1 MPATLER
8 LVYESTA
15 TGTTGS
21 LLNLATI
28 LGASQANNAR
38 RGLTGALAAHADR
51 YIQVIE
57 GPREGLDAL
66 LVRLEGDPR
75 HRDIRIL
82 DRRPIPARIFADW
95 SMASPKISPQTRS
108 ALDRLMAE
116 PAVSAERIVDLLRQ
130 ALAADRPQAT

>member
-21 LLNLATI
+21 LLNLATV

-51 YIQVIE
+51 YVQVVE
-57 GPREGLDAL
+57 GPREALDAL
-66 LVRLEGDPR
+66 LTRLAGDPR

-82 DRRPIPARIFADW
+82 DRRPIAARVFADW
-95 SMASPKISPQTRS
+95 SMASPRFNPATRS

-116 PAVSAERIVDLLRQ
+116 PAPSADRIVTLLRE
-130 ALAADRPQAT
+130 ALAAEPSQAA

>member
-1 MPATLER
+1 MPHTLER

-15 TGTTGS
+15 TGSTGS

-66 LVRLEGDPR
+66 LTRLAGDPR

-82 DRRPIPARIFADW
+82 DRRPIADRSFSDW
-95 SMASPKISPQTRS
+95 SMASPKISPQNRS

-116 PAVSAERIVDLLRQ
+116 TAPSADRIVSLLCE
-130 ALAADRPQAT
+130 ALATEPSQAA